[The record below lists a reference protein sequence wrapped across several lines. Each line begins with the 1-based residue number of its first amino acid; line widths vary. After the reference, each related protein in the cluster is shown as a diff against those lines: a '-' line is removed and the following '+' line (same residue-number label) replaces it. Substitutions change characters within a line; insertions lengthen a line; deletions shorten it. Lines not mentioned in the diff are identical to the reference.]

1 MASNLLRLSR
11 PRTIACIGRNYAD
24 HIAELGNTRPTEPF
38 YFLKPATTILQPKA
52 GPILAPKNSNLHYE
66 VELAAVIGS
75 TVEELPNSKEALKA
89 VKGWAVGIDMTA
101 RNFQEAAK
109 KKGLPWSLCKG
120 FKTFLPVSHF
130 IPASK
135 IPNPH
140 DVELYLKVNGEL
152 KQCDKTSLM
161 LFDIPRLL
169 QHVTSVMPLEE
180 DDLLL
185 TGTPKGV
192 GPVVDG
198 DLIEAGIR
206 VNGIE
211 LEEGRIEVRVQE
223 RETGYN
229 SGAKL

>member
-1 MASNLLRLSR
+1 
-11 PRTIACIGRNYAD
+11 
-24 HIAELGNTRPTEPF
+24 
-38 YFLKPATTILQPKA
+38 
-52 GPILAPKNSNLHYE
+52 
-66 VELAAVIGS
+66 
-75 TVEELPNSKEALKA
+75 
-89 VKGWAVGIDMTA
+89 
-101 RNFQEAAK
+101 
-109 KKGLPWSLCKG
+109 
-120 FKTFLPVSHF
+120 
-130 IPASK
+130 
-135 IPNPH
+135 
-140 DVELYLKVNGEL
+140 
-152 KQCDKTSLM
+152 M

-198 DLIEAGIR
+198 DLIEAGVR